1 MRQTEARLRGG
12 TRRRRRLGVERAEVE
27 RAEVG
32 VVVEFVADVAEHI
45 ETSPRLTGGDVDA
58 DWHGAYANGDEAVG
72 GSTATPDQ
80 DVVDELGEALGVP
93 QALDAEVL
101 TSADILKARDRH
113 RWHLERDA
121 ALREERVSA
130 AEEQRS

>member
-1 MRQTEARLRGG
+1 MRQSETRLRGG
-12 TRRRRRLGVERAEVE
+12 IRGRRRRDFDRV
-27 RAEVG
+27 EVG
-32 VVVEFVADVAEHI
+32 EVVALAADVAEHV

-58 DWHGAYANGDEAVG
+58 DWQGAYANGDEAVG

-93 QALDAEVL
+93 QPLDAEVL

-121 ALREERVSA
+121 ALRDEQA

>member
-1 MRQTEARLRGG
+1 MRQTPARLRGG
-12 TRRRRRLGVERAEVE
+12 TRGRRRLGVERAEVGE
-27 RAEVG
+27 
-32 VVVEFVADVAEHI
+32 VVEFAADVAEHI

-58 DWHGAYANGDEAVG
+58 DCHGAYANGDEAVG

-80 DVVDELGEALGVP
+80 DVVDELGAALGVP

-121 ALREERVSA
+121 VLREERASA
-130 AEEQRS
+130 AEEQRP

>member
-1 MRQTEARLRGG
+1 MRQSEARPRGG
-12 TRRRRRLGVERAEVE
+12 IRGRRRLDFE

-32 VVVEFVADVAEHI
+32 EVVEFAADVVEHS

-101 TSADILKARDRH
+101 TSADILKARDQH
-113 RWHLERDA
+113 RWRTEREMVLEERDA
-121 ALREERVSA
+121 EER
-130 AEEQRS
+130 

>member
-1 MRQTEARLRGG
+1 MRQSEARLRGG
-12 TRRRRRLGVERAEVE
+12 TRGRRRIAVEP
-27 RAEVG
+27 AEVG
-32 VVVEFVADVAEHI
+32 EVVQFAADVAEHI

-93 QALDAEVL
+93 QAQDAEVL
-101 TSADILKARDRH
+101 TSGDILKARDRH

-121 ALREERVSA
+121 ALREERASA